1 MRLCEEL
8 TGPQSRQAA
17 QHVETVDDIARLLD
31 CILPVTATSR
41 QTAGDLAAAAGLREV
56 SVGTTGISEVSD
68 GSEPTYRGYR
78 LADLVRHATFD
89 DVVGILLDGRLPAR
103 PVRPTAGLLGAPP
116 AGTGSSATA
125 YLTLLLGLLPDRPYS
140 AADACGA
147 LRDLAAA
154 LARHDAGAVRG
165 DAGLAEQ
172 ILAACLPARRQDRI
186 EDPYAVRAF
195 EQDLIIHA
203 EHGLCASA
211 LVARV
216 AASTG
221 AAAGSCLAAAAHTF
235 AGPRHGG
242 ALPAVAAMARRLR
255 SPAEAAAHLR
265 ERVSR
270 TGSAPGFG
278 HAVYRRED
286 PRCEVYRDVLAAGGY
301 RVEGDDE
308 PGSVALVVNAG
319 RRLADVGL
327 YPNVDLY
334 TALLYQRLGLREDAY
349 LPAFMLARTVGW
361 LAHVAE
367 ASTSPLIRPQLTYC
381 GHRRTLVRPPANLAD
396 VPDGNDPG
404 PTTDDPDGRRSG

>member
-1 MRLCEEL
+1 
-8 TGPQSRQAA
+8 
-17 QHVETVDDIARLLD
+17 
-31 CILPVTATSR
+31 
-41 QTAGDLAAAAGLREV
+41 
-56 SVGTTGISEVSD
+56 
-68 GSEPTYRGYR
+68 
-78 LADLVRHATFD
+78 
-89 DVVGILLDGRLPAR
+89 
-103 PVRPTAGLLGAPP
+103 
-116 AGTGSSATA
+116 
-125 YLTLLLGLLPDRPYS
+125 
-140 AADACGA
+140 
-147 LRDLAAA
+147 
-154 LARHDAGAVRG
+154 
-165 DAGLAEQ
+165 
-172 ILAACLPARRQDRI
+172 
-186 EDPYAVRAF
+186 
-195 EQDLIIHA
+195 
-203 EHGLCASA
+203 
-211 LVARV
+211 
-216 AASTG
+216 
-221 AAAGSCLAAAAHTF
+221 
-235 AGPRHGG
+235 
-242 ALPAVAAMARRLR
+242 MARRLR

-404 PTTDDPDGRRSG
+404 PTTNDPDGRRSG